1 MLDGSGLLVGRD
13 WTIVTRDLRTS
24 YFNLFTEPR
33 RMFENTLGWNPVG
46 AASGCMQSGA
56 AVEAS
61 SSWQSGS
68 SSRSGRDRDQQL
80 KRTQLRSSR
89 RKRGAAA
96 EADVIGGQADAIG
109 EQQLCTDSCPAPD
122 YSR

>member
-1 MLDGSGLLVGRD
+1 MDYSDARP
-13 WTIVTRDLRTS
+13 S

-33 RMFENTLGWNPVG
+33 RMLLGWNPVG

-56 AVEAS
+56 AVEA
-61 SSWQSGS
+61 
-68 SSRSGRDRDQQL
+68 
-80 KRTQLRSSR
+80 SSR

-122 YSR
+122 YSW